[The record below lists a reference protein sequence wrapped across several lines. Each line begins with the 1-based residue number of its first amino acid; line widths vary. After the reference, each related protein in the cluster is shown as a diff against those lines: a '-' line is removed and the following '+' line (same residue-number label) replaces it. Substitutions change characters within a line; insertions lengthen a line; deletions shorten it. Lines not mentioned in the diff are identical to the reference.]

1 MIMNLLLVF
10 TMYDVVEDVLQK
22 HYDKL
27 WEMTKRNDEWG
38 VMDHIRLEQ
47 MGEIEA
53 AIVLWKDRHKFA
65 EFSNRI
71 TEYLSVGGFFNPEMM
86 EHDKVRDLLIQIRD
100 LFIKHE

>member
-1 MIMNLLLVF
+1 MSGLNCI
-10 TMYDVVEDVLQK
+10 MYDVVEDVLQK

-38 VMDHIRLEQ
+38 VMDHIRLEH
-47 MGEIEA
+47 MGEIED

-65 EFSNRI
+65 DFSRRI
-71 TEYLSVGGFFNPEMM
+71 TEYLFVGGFFNPEMM

>member
-1 MIMNLLLVF
+1 
-10 TMYDVVEDVLQK
+10 MYDVVEDVLQK

-27 WEMTKRNDEWG
+27 LEMTERKDKWDI
-38 VMDHIRLEQ
+38 MDYIRLEH
-47 MGEIEA
+47 MVEIED

-65 EFSNRI
+65 DFSNRI

>member
-1 MIMNLLLVF
+1 MSGLNRI
-10 TMYDVVEDVLQK
+10 MYDVVEDVLQK

-27 WEMTKRNDEWG
+27 LEMTERKDKWDI
-38 VMDHIRLEQ
+38 MDYIRLEH
-47 MGEIEA
+47 MIEIED

-65 EFSNRI
+65 DFSRRI
-71 TEYLSVGGFFNPEMM
+71 TEYLFVGGFFNPEMM

>member
-1 MIMNLLLVF
+1 MSGLNRI
-10 TMYDVVEDVLQK
+10 MYDVVEDVLQK

-27 WEMTKRNDEWG
+27 WKMTKDNNEWG

-47 MGEIEA
+47 MVEIED

-65 EFSNRI
+65 DFSRRI
-71 TEYLSVGGFFNPEMM
+71 TEYLFVGGFFNPEMM